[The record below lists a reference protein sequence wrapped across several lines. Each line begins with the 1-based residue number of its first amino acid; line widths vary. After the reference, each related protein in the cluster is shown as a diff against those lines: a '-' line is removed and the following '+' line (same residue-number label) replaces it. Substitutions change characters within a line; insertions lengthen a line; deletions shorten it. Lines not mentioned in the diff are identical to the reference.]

1 MSLCTINICW
11 IKLILNPE
19 GYKHGASAWNGVQH
33 KLIQKSFSL
42 NTDIPS
48 ENANVSKLQSW
59 VKISSC
65 LSSFLP
71 LSLSLSILAFFFPP
85 SFHQQIF
92 TEAILSDKFVWN
104 STLSQSNILV
114 VPLPDVVIKWSHS
127 SYFSTS
133 QRLKIEPYPPFFLVS
148 LKFREYFSLH
158 WQRNNAVLV

>member
-1 MSLCTINICW
+1 MEHLPEMVFSINLYRNLFLLTQIYPLRTQMFPNYSPGL
-11 IKLILNPE
+11 K
-19 GYKHGASAWNGVQH
+19 
-33 KLIQKSFSL
+33 
-42 NTDIPS
+42 
-48 ENANVSKLQSW
+48 
-59 VKISSC
+59 
-65 LSSFLP
+65 FLP
-71 LSLSLSILAFFFPP
+71 AFLHFFLSLSLSILAFFFPP